1 MATTEEILDAAR
13 QLGKLIGSHE
23 AAKKFADVMGH
34 LREDDDAQRL
44 LNDYNRQLSTITE
57 KESAGTPVEVEDKR
71 KLESLQTQVMTN
83 DVLRDLQMV
92 QMDYVDLMRR
102 VDDAMSDASP
112 APAGTPRATDGA
124 DGIVSG

>member
-112 APAGTPRATDGA
+112 SPAGTPRATDGA

>member
-92 QMDYVDLMRR
+92 L
-102 VDDAMSDASP
+102 
-112 APAGTPRATDGA
+112 
-124 DGIVSG
+124 I